1 MRITGAISIGVLITQ
16 SNIYEERKTKFLV
29 RKTVFGK
36 NPSPYMFDLIP
47 NTSNFFEFF

>member
-16 SNIYEERKTKFLV
+16 SNIYEERKTK
-29 RKTVFGK
+29 KTVFGK

-47 NTSNFFEFF
+47 NTSDFFEFF